1 MVKYLSNWLHT
12 VCMTLANVSNQ
23 IVKYLSPTPAATK
36 ASSCHQ
42 IILVILVLILVIGTS
57 WPALASDE
65 HPVGKNSEQ
74 PGEQLPGKL
83 VLVAGATGGTGN
95 EVVRELL
102 ANGYRVRAFV
112 RDEDKARASFGDDIE
127 YAVGDVRESA
137 TIIAALDGVDA
148 LISAVGAGRGE
159 PGNGPEFVDYGGVR
173 NMAEAATG
181 LQQFVLVSS
190 IGVTH
195 EDHAL
200 NKMFNNVLM
209 WKFRGEEALRASGVP
224 YTIVRPGGLL
234 NEPGG
239 QQAIIFSQGDD
250 GTGTIP
256 RADLARVCVAALGS
270 VAALNKTFEVT
281 TGRLLSNDSL
291 DAGFSAL
298 IADADIVSTSGEQ

>member
-1 MVKYLSNWLHT
+1 
-12 VCMTLANVSNQ
+12 MTIANVSNQ
-23 IVKYLSPTPAATK
+23 IVKYLSPPPAAAK
-36 ASSCHQ
+36 AKNSCRQ
-42 IILVILVLILVIGTS
+42 IFLFILVLIAAIGIS
-57 WPALASDE
+57 WPAFASDE
-65 HPVGKNSEQ
+65 HPIEQSPEQ

-112 RDEDKARASFGDDIE
+112 RDEGKARASFGDDIE

-200 NKMFNNVLM
+200 NKMFNNVLL
-209 WKFRGEEALRASGVP
+209 WKFKGEEALRASGVP

-239 QQAIIFSQGDD
+239 QQAIILSQGDD

-281 TGRLLSNDSL
+281 TGRLSSNDSL
-291 DAGFSAL
+291 DAGFLAL
-298 IADADIVSTSGEQ
+298 TADSGIVSTSGEQ